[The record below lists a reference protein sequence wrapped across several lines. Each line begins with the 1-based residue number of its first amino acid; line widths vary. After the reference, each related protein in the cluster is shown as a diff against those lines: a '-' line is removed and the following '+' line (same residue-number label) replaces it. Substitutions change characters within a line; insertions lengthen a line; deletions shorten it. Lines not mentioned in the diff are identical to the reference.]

1 MVDPVR
7 DQTPPAISGDT
18 PSTPSPGGS
27 STPSP
32 GVPPTATSVDVT
44 RRFAPG
50 TLVAGRYRIVGIAGV
65 GGMGVVYRARD
76 EELHVDTA
84 LKVLRPDLGADPR
97 VLERFRTELRL
108 AREVSHKN
116 VVRIH
121 DIGEHEG
128 LRFLTMRYVE
138 GRSLSEVL
146 EKEGPM
152 PAERAAGIARQVAS
166 ALEEAHRAGVIHRD
180 LKPGNVLLDRDDVAY
195 VTDFGVARSLGGDG
209 LTRAGTVV
217 GTPDYLSPEQIAGE
231 PVDARTDLYALG
243 IVLFEMLTGQLPFRS
258 GSQAEMLAQRLAG
271 RARDLADVG
280 VRAPRWLAAVIRKLL
295 ERSPA
300 RRYPSAAAVLED
312 LDRARAPQS
321 AARSP
326 LAIAIAAAALIAVA
340 LSVWTAAR
348 HRASAPATTAGASR
362 SRPAAAS
369 TREAVAILPLADET
383 ADPGLAWTSTG
394 IPEMLA
400 ASLSET
406 GDLRILDSLRVLRN
420 LRDLHLAPGRYD
432 EAALREL
439 AELWNAGRLVTGS
452 VRRAGSALRVDL
464 KLVRVGP
471 GGLASRTVSAEA
483 PDPEGL
489 FRVVRDLSQR
499 VRAELGF
506 SSSPA
511 GEKPVATAS
520 VDAAKAYETGRQRL
534 LAGDDL
540 GAAPAFEQAVAADP
554 GFAPALE
561 RLAET
566 YQSLGRNEK
575 AEAAIDRALA
585 AVGSSE
591 SRLAYRVRAR
601 NALLQGRPE
610 EAEKHFQELL
620 GRFPFDAEPR
630 LDLAAAQ
637 AAQGHNSEAVTTLKK
652 AVEVDP
658 ADPRAWFQLGKN
670 SILAGD
676 SARAA
681 SDYLVRALA
690 LHTRL
695 GNEKGKADVL
705 NAMGVANQQLGEYP
719 RALESYTAAAAARD
733 RIGDDRGLA
742 STMRNRA
749 MVNVSLGR
757 SRAAQADLERAR
769 KLFEKI
775 GDKGG
780 LSDVMNDFGL
790 LHEGRGAYARAR
802 AAYQDAL
809 KIRRGMGDERLL
821 AQSYD
826 NVGYIYY
833 LEGEYDNALVY
844 WKQALDL
851 RRKIGEKNGIVLSV
865 QNMGFL
871 QTAQGKWDEA
881 MKSFVEALEDSRAI
895 GFKNAEAISLGNIA
909 TLSAYRGRIGAAL
922 DSFSAALAL
931 LAPLDLKPALAEFTL
946 KEGAVRLELGQLE
959 EVRTRL
965 AAAEAW
971 LKETEN
977 REQAADLETLRGQWH
992 AARGEAD
999 PARRAFARAIALAKE
1014 SGSPAT
1020 LLHARI
1026 ASASSAADAGDAGR
1040 SAAEL
1045 SRALNEAQSLGHAVL
1060 TMRAAE
1066 GLARVEL
1073 ARHRPARAEELS
1085 REALLVADRTGWEA
1099 GRFRLHALLARALEA
1114 RGDAP
1119 GAKDA
1124 WRASAQEARRLEQNV
1139 PVTVRPSFLALPDV
1153 REALAHQEP
1162 KNGKRKTENG
1172 SVPGG

>member
-1 MVDPVR
+1 VVDP
-7 DQTPPAISGDT
+7 I
-18 PSTPSPGGS
+18 PSS
-27 STPSP
+27 
-32 GVPPTATSVDVT
+32 GVPATVTSVDVT

-50 TLVAGRYRIVGIAGV
+50 TLVAGRYRVVGIAGV

-76 EELHVDTA
+76 EELGVDTA
-84 LKVLRPDLGADPR
+84 LKVLRPDLGGDPR
-97 VLERFRTELRL
+97 VLERFRSELRL

-138 GRSLSEVL
+138 GRSLSQVL
-146 EKEGPM
+146 EKEGPLS
-152 PAERAAGIARQVAS
+152 AERAAAIARQVAS
-166 ALEEAHRAGVIHRD
+166 ALEEAHRAGVVHRD
-180 LKPGNVLLDRDDVAY
+180 LKPGNILLDAEDVAY
-195 VTDFGVARSLGGDG
+195 VTDFGIARSLGGDG
-209 LTRAGTVV
+209 LTRAGAVV
-217 GTPDYLSPEQIAGE
+217 GTPDYLSPEQIAGDT
-231 PVDARTDLYALG
+231 VDARTDLYALG
-243 IVLFEMLTGQLPFRS
+243 IVLFEMLTGQLPFRP

-280 VRAPRWLAAVIRKLL
+280 VRSPRWLGAVVRRLL

-312 LDRARAPQS
+312 LDRARAPRPIS
-321 AARSP
+321 RSP
-326 LAIAIAAAALIAVA
+326 LSIALASIAVMA
-340 LSVWTAAR
+340 VVLGVWI
-348 HRASAPATTAGASR
+348 ASRQRAGAPGASG
-362 SRPAAAS
+362 SQRPAAAPS
-369 TREAVAILPLADET
+369 AREAVAILPLADET
-383 ADPGLAWTSTG
+383 ADPALAWTSTG

-406 GDLRILDSLRVLRN
+406 GDLRILDSLRVSTN
-420 LRDLHLAPGRYD
+420 LRDLHLAAGRYD
-432 EAALREL
+432 DAALSEL

-452 VRRAGSALRVDL
+452 IRRSGRALRVDL

-506 SSSPA
+506 LGPTA
-511 GEKPVATAS
+511 VEKPIATAS
-520 VDAAKAYETGRQRL
+520 VEAAKAYETGRQRL

-540 GAAPAFEQAVAADP
+540 GAAPAFERAVAADP
-554 GFAPALE
+554 GFTPALE

-575 AEAAIDRALA
+575 AEAAVTRALA
-585 AVGSSE
+585 AVGSSD

-601 NALLQGRPE
+601 HALLQGRPE
-610 EAEKHFQELL
+610 EAEKHFQQLL
-620 GRFPFDAEPR
+620 SRFPFDAEPR

-637 AAQGHNSEAVTTLKK
+637 AAQGHNSEAVATLKK

-658 ADPRAWFQLGKN
+658 GDPRAWFLLGKN
-670 SILAGD
+670 AILAGD

-690 LHTRL
+690 LHTRF

-705 NAMGVANQQLGEYP
+705 NAMGVAHQQLGEYP

-733 RIGDDRGLA
+733 RIGDDRGVA

-757 SRAAQADLERAR
+757 SREAEADLERAR

-790 LHEGRGAYARAR
+790 LHEGRGAYARALSD
-802 AAYQDAL
+802 YQDAL

-833 LEGEYDNALVY
+833 LQGQYDNALVY

-871 QTAQGKWDEA
+871 QTAQGNWDEA
-881 MKSFVEALEDSRAI
+881 MKSFVEALQDSRAI

-909 TLSAYRGRIGAAL
+909 TLSAYRGRFGPALESFAAAL
-922 DSFSAALAL
+922 TL

-946 KEGAVRLELGQLE
+946 KESAVRLELGQLD

-977 REQAADLETLRGQWH
+977 REQAAELETLRGHWH
-992 AARGEAD
+992 AARGEMD
-999 PARRAFARAIALAKE
+999 ESRRAFERAIALAKQ
-1014 SGSPAT
+1014 SGSPAI

-1026 ASASSAADAGDAGR
+1026 ASASAAADAGDTARPAG
-1040 SAAEL
+1040 EL
-1045 SRALNEAQSLGHAVL
+1045 SRALTEAESLGHAIL
-1060 TMRAAE
+1060 TIRAGEAL
-1066 GLARVEL
+1066 GSVEL
-1073 ARHRPARAEELS
+1073 ARRRPARAEELA
-1085 REALLVADRTGWEA
+1085 RKALLVANRTGWEA

-1114 RGDAP
+1114 RGNAAA
-1119 GAKDA
+1119 AKDA
-1124 WRASAQEARRLEQNV
+1124 WRASAQDVRRLEQNV
-1139 PVTVRPSFLALPDV
+1139 PVTIRASFLAQPAV
-1153 REALAHQEP
+1153 REAMAHAQG
-1162 KNGKRKTENG
+1162 GKLG
-1172 SVPGG
+1172 D

>member
-1 MVDPVR
+1 VVDPIR
-7 DQTPPAISGDT
+7 DPTPPAVPAD
-18 PSTPSPGGS
+18 
-27 STPSP
+27 TPSP
-32 GVPPTATSVDVT
+32 GVSPTVTSVDVT

-50 TLVAGRYRIVGIAGV
+50 TLVAGRYRIVAVAGV

-76 EELHVDTA
+76 EELGVDTA

-138 GRSLSEVL
+138 GRSLAEVL
-146 EKEGPM
+146 GKEGPM
-152 PAERAAGIARQVAS
+152 PAERAAAIARQVAS

-209 LTRAGTVV
+209 LTRAGAVV
-217 GTPDYLSPEQIAGE
+217 GTPDYLSPEQIAGD

-243 IVLFEMLTGQLPFRS
+243 IVLFEMLTGELPFRS
-258 GSQAEMLAQRLAG
+258 GSQAEMLAQRLVG
-271 RARDLADVG
+271 RARDLSDAG
-280 VRAPRWLAAVIRKLL
+280 VPAPRWLAAIVRKLL

-300 RRYPSAAAVLED
+300 RRYPTAAAVRED
-312 LDRARAPQS
+312 LDRARSPRPS
-321 AARSP
+321 ARFP
-326 LAIAIAAAALIAVA
+326 LGIAVAAAALIAVA
-340 LSVWTAAR
+340 LGIWTATHPRGNAPE
-348 HRASAPATTAGASR
+348 RAAGVPRSQPAPV
-362 SRPAAAS
+362 S

-400 ASLSET
+400 ASLSEA

-420 LRDLHLAPGRYD
+420 LRDLHLSPGRYD

-439 AELWNAGRLVTGS
+439 ADLWNAGRLVTGS
-452 VRRAGSALRVDL
+452 VRRAGNALRVDL

-471 GGLASRTVSAEA
+471 AGLKSRTVSAEA
-483 PDPEGL
+483 PGPEGL

-506 SSSPA
+506 SGPPA
-511 GEKPVATAS
+511 VEKPVAPAS
-520 VDAAKAYETGRQRL
+520 VEAAKAYETGRQLL

-540 GAAPAFEQAVAADP
+540 GAAPAFEEAVAADP
-554 GFAPALE
+554 SFTPALE

-566 YQSLGRNEK
+566 YQSLGRHEK
-575 AEAAIDRALA
+575 AEAAVGRALA
-585 AVGSSE
+585 LVGSSDN
-591 SRLAYRVRAR
+591 RLAYRVRAR
-601 NALLQGRPE
+601 NALLQGKPE

-620 GRFPFDAEPR
+620 ARFPFDAEPR

-637 AAQGHNSEAVTTLKK
+637 AAQGHNSEAVATLKK
-652 AVEVDP
+652 AVELDP
-658 ADPRAWFQLGKN
+658 GDPRGWFQLGKN
-670 SILAGD
+670 AILAGD

-690 LHTRL
+690 LWTRL

-705 NAMGVANQQLGEYP
+705 NAMGVAHQQLGEYP
-719 RALESYTAAAAARD
+719 RALESYTAAAEARN

-742 STMRNRA
+742 STLRNRA
-749 MVNVSLGR
+749 MVDVSLGN
-757 SRAAQADLERAR
+757 SREAEADLGRAR

-790 LHEGRGAYARAR
+790 LHEGRGAYARAL

-871 QTAQGKWDEA
+871 QTAQGKWDDA

-909 TLSAYRGRIGAAL
+909 TLSAYRGRVAAAL
-922 DSFSAALAL
+922 DSFAAALAL
-931 LAPLDLKPALAEFTL
+931 LKPLDLKPALAEFTL
-946 KEGAVRLELGQLE
+946 KEAAVRLDLGQLD

-965 AAAEAW
+965 AAADAW

-992 AARGEAD
+992 AARGETDA
-999 PARRAFARAIALAKE
+999 ARRAFARAIELAKE

-1020 LLHARI
+1020 QLHARI
-1026 ASASSAADAGDAGR
+1026 SAASSAADAGDATAP
-1040 SAAEL
+1040 AAEL
-1045 SRALNEAQSLGHAVL
+1045 SKALAEAQSLGHAVL
-1060 TMRAAE
+1060 TIRAAE
-1066 GLARVEL
+1066 GLAQVDL
-1073 ARHRPARAEELS
+1073 LRHEAARAEMHA
-1085 REALLVADRTGWEA
+1085 RQALAVAERTGWEA
-1099 GRFRLHALLARALEA
+1099 GRYRLHGLLARALEA
-1114 RGDAP
+1114 RGDAA
-1119 GAKDA
+1119 GAREA
-1124 WRASAQEARRLEQNV
+1124 WRAGAGEAQRLGENV
-1139 PVTVRPSFLALPDV
+1139 PTSMRTSFLELPSV
-1153 REALAHQEP
+1153 KETLTHAP
-1162 KNGKRKTENG
+1162 SKGKL
-1172 SVPGG
+1172 GG